1 MARRKMLD
9 DEKKSNLTIN
19 INENLLN
26 KIDDLIEKDGDKR
39 SRLIERLLIDYI
51 EKNQDKLNEDI

>member
-19 INENLLN
+19 INENLLK